1 MSDSASPTPPRA
13 FTGRRRRRKTTR
25 RVRWANGIARTLISL
40 GGIATILAVLLVC
53 VFLVAVVVPL
63 FLPPDA
69 EKRPPMDIAGPDAG
83 LRALGLN
90 EYLTMG
96 WAYSAD
102 GTMSMFRLD
111 TGEAIGRRRPAG
123 DRVPTAAAFALRDG
137 VVVFGFADGSIQSG
151 SIDFAT
157 RFVPPEQLPAD
168 IRRTRVGSP
177 AVFEGGVIQRTPE
190 GQFRLQ
196 TLAVDLRE
204 PVMVEE
210 GAPIRLIDIS
220 MKSSGPVIAAYT
232 ESGTLHINEIAGRKN
247 LLTGKVTLTLSG
259 GKIQFDPPAGRG
271 APAHLTLAGLG
282 DNAFLA
288 WPDGTLARFDSRDI
302 AAPKVAETIDIVPE
316 SGETLTAF
324 GYLIGKTSL
333 VSGDSAG
340 RVRVWFRIKPDNA
353 DTVDG
358 ATLVMGHDL
367 PPGPAA
373 VASLRG
379 SARSRMAAAGFADGS
394 IRLYY
399 VTNARLLAELAVH
412 PPSDDPAPVQWVTVS
427 PKDDALA
434 AAAGGELALWR
445 IDAPHPEATL
455 GAIFGP
461 VWYEGYNLPEH
472 VWQSSSG
479 TDDFE
484 PKYGLLPLVFGT
496 VKATVY
502 AMLFGAP
509 LALLA
514 AVYTSELMHVRLR
527 GPVKSLIEMMASL
540 PSVVLG
546 FLAALV
552 VAPFVEDVVPEMLT
566 AFVTIPFALLLGAY
580 GWQLLPKPLAVRWT
594 RYRLIAMAVMLAVG
608 LWMGV
613 GLGPV
618 VERAFFAGDIMAW
631 LDGRKGT
638 GAGAWM
644 FILLPLCCL
653 AAALA
658 MMRWVT
664 PAILHRSGNWSRSR
678 VACFELVKFIC
689 GAAGALTL
697 AYIVSTL
704 LAGGPFG
711 LWAFDPRGSFV
722 DTYVQRNALI
732 VGFIMGFAVIP
743 IIYTISEDALSA
755 VPEHL
760 RSASLGAGAT
770 PWQTAVR
777 IIVPTAASGLFSAA
791 MIGFGRAVGETMIV
805 LMAAGNTPVMD
816 WNIFNGFRTLS
827 ANIAVELPE
836 AVKDSTHFRMLFL
849 AALVLFA
856 MTFFLNTLAEIVRQR
871 FRKKAFDI

>member
-1 MSDSASPTPPRA
+1 MNDNLPPTPPKA
-13 FTGRRRRRKTTR
+13 FTGRTRERRTTR
-25 RVRWANGIARTLISL
+25 RVRWANGIAKTVISF
-40 GGIATILAVLLVC
+40 GGIATILAVMLVC
-53 VFLVAVVVPL
+53 VFLIAVVVPL
-63 FLPPDA
+63 FLTPDTESKVA
-69 EKRPPMDIAGPDAG
+69 LDFGDPAGDVQ
-83 LRALGLN
+83 ALGLN

-96 WAYSAD
+96 WRFAGD
-102 GTMSMFRLD
+102 GGMNVFRLD
-111 TGEAIGRRRPAG
+111 TGEVIGRHRPVG
-123 DRVPTAAAFALRDG
+123 DRTPTAAAFALRDG
-137 VVVFGFADGSIQSG
+137 VVAFGFADGSVQSG
-151 SIDFAT
+151 TIGFLT
-157 RFVPPEQLPAD
+157 RFIPPEKLPPD
-168 IRRTRVGSP
+168 IRQTPIGAP
-177 AVFEGGVIQRTPE
+177 ATHDGGVIERTPE

-196 TLAVDLRE
+196 TLSVDLQE
-204 PVMVEE
+204 PVVLED
-210 GAPIRLIDIS
+210 GAAIRLIDIS

-232 ESGTLHINEIAGRKN
+232 ESGALHIDEIASRKN
-247 LLTGKVTLTLSG
+247 LLTGKVTVTLTG
-259 GKIQFDPPAGRG
+259 GKIRIDPPADGQ
-271 APAHLTLAGLG
+271 APTHLTLTGLG
-282 DNAFLA
+282 DNAFVV
-288 WPDGTLARFDSRDI
+288 WSDGTLIRFDTRNS
-302 AAPKVAETIDIVPE
+302 AAPVVAETIDIVPE
-316 SGETLTAF
+316 PGASLTAF
-324 GYLIGKTSL
+324 GHLIGKTSL

-340 RVRVWFRIKPDNA
+340 RTRVWFRTKPDNA

-358 ATLVMGHDL
+358 ATLVMAHEL
-367 PPGPAA
+367 PAGSSA
-373 VASLRG
+373 VTAVRG
-379 SARSRMAAAGFADGS
+379 SARSRMLVVGFADGS
-394 IRLYY
+394 IRLSH
-399 VTNARLLAELAVH
+399 VTSARLLAQMAAH
-412 PPSDDPAPVQWVTVS
+412 PSSADPSPVRLVTIS

-434 AAAGGELALWR
+434 AAVSGKLAMWR

-461 VWYEGYNLPEH
+461 VWYEGYNQPEH

-484 PKYGLLPLVFGT
+484 PKYGLLPLIFGT
-496 VKATVY
+496 VKATLY
-502 AMLFGAP
+502 AMLFGVP

-514 AVYTSELMHVRLR
+514 AIYTSELMHVRFR
-527 GPVKSLIEMMASL
+527 GSVKTLIEMMASL

-552 VAPFVEDVVPEMLT
+552 VAPFVEDFVPELLT
-566 AFVTIPFALLLGAY
+566 AFVTVPFALLLGAY

-594 RYRLIAMAVMLAVG
+594 RYRLIAMALMLAVG
-608 LWMGV
+608 LWLGV

-618 VERAFFAGDIMAW
+618 VERALFAGDIMAW
-631 LDGRKGT
+631 LAGQKGT
-638 GAGAWM
+638 GTGAWM
-644 FILLPLCCL
+644 FILLPLSGL
-653 AAALA
+653 AVALA

-664 PAILHRSGNWSRSR
+664 PVMLRRSGGWSQTR
-678 VACFELVKFIC
+678 VAAFELGKFLC
-689 GAAGALTL
+689 GAAGALAL
-697 AYIVSTL
+697 AWGISAL
-704 LAGGPFG
+704 LAEGPLG

-743 IIYTISEDALSA
+743 IIYTLSEDALSA

-777 IIVPTAASGLFSAA
+777 IIVPTAASGLFSAV

-836 AVKDSTHFRMLFL
+836 AVKDATHFRMLFL

-856 MTFFLNTLAEIVRQR
+856 MTFILNTLAEMVRQR

>member
-1 MSDSASPTPPRA
+1 MNDRIQPKPSGAY
-13 FTGRRRRRKTTR
+13 TGRSRQRKTTR
-25 RVRWANGIARTLISL
+25 RVRWANGIAKILISS
-40 GGIATILAVLLVC
+40 GGIATILAVLLVF
-53 VFLVAVVVPL
+53 VFLVAVVIPL
-63 FLPPDA
+63 FLPPDT
-69 EKRPPMDIAGPDAG
+69 ETLQRLDIAAPDG
-83 LRALGLN
+83 GVQALGLN

-96 WAYSAD
+96 WEFTTD
-102 GTMSMFRLD
+102 GTVKVLRLD
-111 TGEAIGRRRPAG
+111 TGEVIDRQRPVG
-123 DRVPTAAAFALRDG
+123 DLIPTAAAFGLRDG
-137 VVVFGFADGSIQSG
+137 VVAFGFADGSIQSG
-151 SIDFAT
+151 TIDFAT
-157 RFVPPEQLPAD
+157 RFVPPDQLPAD
-168 IRRTRVGSP
+168 IRRTETGSP
-177 AVFEGGVIQRTPE
+177 AVFDGGVIQRTPE

-196 TLAVDLRE
+196 TLAVDLQE
-204 PVMVEE
+204 PVMVED
-210 GAPIRLIDIS
+210 GAAVRLIDIS

-247 LLTGKVTLTLSG
+247 LLTGKTTLTLSG
-259 GKIQFDPPAGRG
+259 GKIQFDPPPGQG
-271 APAHLTLAGLG
+271 APAYLILAGLG

-288 WPDGTLARFDSRDI
+288 WPDGTLVRFDSRDI
-302 AAPKVAETIDIVPE
+302 AAPVAAETIDIVPE
-316 SGETLTAF
+316 SGEILTAF
-324 GYLIGKTSL
+324 GSLIGKTSL

-340 RVRVWFRIKPDNA
+340 RARVWFRIKPDDA

-367 PPGPAA
+367 PPGSAA
-373 VASLRG
+373 VTSLRG
-379 SARSRMAAAGFADGS
+379 SPRSRMVAAGFADGS

-399 VTNARLLAELAVH
+399 VTNARLLDQMAVH
-412 PPSDDPAPVQWVTVS
+412 PPSNDPAPVRWVTVS

-434 AAAGGELALWR
+434 AATTGKLALWR

-461 VWYEGYNLPEH
+461 LWYEGYNLPEH

-514 AVYTSELMHVRLR
+514 AVYTSELMHARLR

-566 AFVTIPFALLLGAY
+566 AFATIPFALLLGAY
-580 GWQLLPKPLAVRWT
+580 GWQLLPKTLAVRWG
-594 RYRLIAMAVMLAVG
+594 RYRLVGMLAMLGVG

-613 GLGPV
+613 GFGAI
-618 VERAFFAGDIMAW
+618 VERTFFAGDIMAW
-631 LDGRKGT
+631 LNGRKGT
-638 GAGAWM
+638 GTGGWM
-644 FILLPLCCL
+644 FILLPLSCL

-664 PAILHRSGNWSRSR
+664 PVMLRRSSKWSRTR
-678 VACFELVKFIC
+678 AAVFELVKFLA
-689 GAAGALTL
+689 GTVGALAL
-697 AYIVSTL
+697 AWGVSAL
-704 LAGGPFG
+704 LAEGPFG
-711 LWAFDPRGSFV
+711 LDPRGGFV

-777 IIVPTAASGLFSAA
+777 IIVPTAASGLFSAV

-856 MTFFLNTLAEIVRQR
+856 MTFFLNTLAEMVRQR
-871 FRKKAFDI
+871 FRKKAFEI

>member
-1 MSDSASPTPPRA
+1 MNDSVQPKPPRA
-13 FTGRRRRRKTTR
+13 FTGRSRQRKTTR
-25 RVRWANGIARTLISL
+25 RVWWANGIAKILISF

-63 FLPPDA
+63 FLPPDTQ
-69 EKRPPMDIAGPDAG
+69 KRPPMDIAGPGGG

-102 GTMSMFRLD
+102 GMVSIFRLD
-111 TGEAIGRRRPAG
+111 TGEVIGRQRPAG
-123 DRVPTAAAFALRDG
+123 DRVPTTAAFALRDG
-137 VVVFGFADGSIQSG
+137 VAAFGFADGSIQSG
-151 SIDFAT
+151 TIDFTT

-168 IRRTRVGSP
+168 IRRTQIESP
-177 AVFEGGVIQRTPE
+177 AVFDGGVIQRTPE

-196 TLAVDLRE
+196 TLSVDLLE
-204 PVMVEE
+204 PVMLEE
-210 GAPIRLIDIS
+210 GAAIRLIDIS
-220 MKSSGPVIAAYT
+220 MKSSGPVIAACS
-232 ESGTLHINEIAGRKN
+232 ESGTLHINEISSRKN
-247 LLTGKVTLTLSG
+247 LLTGKNTVTLTG
-259 GKIQFDPPAGRG
+259 GKTQFDPPANQG
-271 APAHLTLAGLG
+271 APTHLTLAGLG

-288 WPDGTLARFDSRDI
+288 WPDGTLMRFDSRSI
-302 AAPKVAETIDIVPE
+302 AAPVVAETIDIVPE

-340 RVRVWFRIKPDNA
+340 RTRVWFRIKPDNA

-367 PPGPAA
+367 PPGSAA
-373 VASLRG
+373 VTSLRG
-379 SARSRMAAAGFADGS
+379 SARSRMVAAGFADGS
-394 IRLYY
+394 IRLYF

-412 PPSDDPAPVQWVTVS
+412 PPSNDPAPVQWVTVS

-434 AAAGGELALWR
+434 AAATGKLALWR

-455 GAIFGP
+455 GAILGP
-461 VWYEGYNLPEH
+461 IWYEGYNLPEH

-484 PKYGLLPLVFGT
+484 PKYGLLPLIFGT

-502 AMLFGAP
+502 AMLFGVP

-514 AVYTSELMHVRLR
+514 AVYTSELMHARLR

-566 AFVTIPFALLLGAY
+566 AFVTVPFALLLGAY
-580 GWQLLPKPLAVRWT
+580 GWQLLPKPLAVRWS
-594 RYRLIAMAVMLAVG
+594 RYRLVAMLAMLAVG

-618 VERAFFAGDIMAW
+618 VERALFAGDIMAW
-631 LDGRKGT
+631 LNGRKGT
-638 GAGAWM
+638 GTGGWM
-644 FILLPLCCL
+644 FILLPLSCL

-664 PAILHRSGNWSRSR
+664 PMMLRRSANWSRTR
-678 VACFELVKFIC
+678 AAAFEMGKFLF
-689 GAAGALTL
+689 GAVGALAL
-697 AYIVSTL
+697 AWGASTL
-704 LAGGPFG
+704 LAEGPFG
-711 LWAFDPRGSFV
+711 LDPRGGFV

-770 PWQTAVR
+770 PWQTAMR
-777 IIVPTAASGLFSAA
+777 IIVPTAASGLFSAV

-836 AVKDSTHFRMLFL
+836 AVKDSTHYRMLFL

-856 MTFFLNTLAEIVRQR
+856 MTFFLNTLAEMVRQR